1 MRQIV
6 ERKDERCFNA
16 SFALETEALMAK
28 GQNGVVVLYVILS
41 LSCGILAVSAAEHIV

>member
-28 GQNGVVVLYVILS
+28 EWGGSFVCYSKETLI
-41 LSCGILAVSAAEHIV
+41 

>member
-28 GQNGVVVLYVILS
+28 GQNGVASLYVILS
-41 LSCGILAVSAAEHIV
+41 LFWGILAASAAEHSV

>member
-16 SFALETEALMAK
+16 SFALETE
-28 GQNGVVVLYVILS
+28 GQNGVAVLYVILS